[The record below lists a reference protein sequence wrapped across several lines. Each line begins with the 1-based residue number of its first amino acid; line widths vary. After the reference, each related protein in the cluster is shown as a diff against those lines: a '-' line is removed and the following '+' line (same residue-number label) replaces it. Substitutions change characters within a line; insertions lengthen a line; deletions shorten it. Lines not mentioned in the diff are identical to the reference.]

1 MRTMRKMDRVWM
13 LALAMAAVIVLLIAT
28 ATPSHAADRRK
39 LGRYVDEIEP
49 GMEYVIESVRFP
61 GMVASPDRREK
72 YKDYITLTKWDAEHP
87 NTAQQI
93 WHFTNTDSKWVDDPM
108 LGEYEWNFTR
118 EGMFQMSNFTNYLE
132 HPSKTLRLITYDAKS
147 GYTAKPEEYNSD
159 GSTKDTQ
166 WFTGTVLRVED
177 GKTIWKI
184 VGVSSNCRLAPGG
197 WSEVYL
203 REVEWE

>member
-1 MRTMRKMDRVWM
+1 MRTMRKMDRGWM
-13 LALAMAAVIVLLIAT
+13 VVLALAAVIVMLIAT
-28 ATPSHAADRRK
+28 AAPSHAADRRK

-49 GMEYVIESVRFP
+49 GMEYVIESVKFP
-61 GMVASPDRREK
+61 GMVASPDRREQ

-93 WHFTNTDSKWVDDPM
+93 WHFTNTDEKVIDGM
-108 LGEYEWNFTR
+108 YLEQFTR
-118 EGMFQMSNFTNYLE
+118 PEMFQMSNFTNYIE
-132 HPSKTLRLITYDAKS
+132 DPAKTLRLITYDAVK
-147 GYTAKPEEYNSD
+147 GYMAKPEEYNSD

-166 WFTGTVLRVED
+166 WFKGTVLRVED

-184 VGVSSNCRLAPGG
+184 VGVSSNCRMAPGG
-197 WSEVYL
+197 WSEVYI

>member
-1 MRTMRKMDRVWM
+1 MKAKRAMRTRFIMTI
-13 LALAMAAVIVLLIAT
+13 LAMAAVALMLITTTTNAN
-28 ATPSHAADRRK
+28 AADRRK
-39 LGRYVDEIEP
+39 LGRYVDKIVP
-49 GMEYVIESVRFP
+49 GEEYVIESVQFP

-93 WHFTNTDSKWVDDPM
+93 WHFTNTDEKSIDGM
-108 LGEYEWNFTR
+108 YLEQFTR
-118 EGMFQMSNFTNYLE
+118 PGMFQMSNFTNYLE
-132 HPSKTLRLITYDAKS
+132 HPAKTLRLITYDAK

-166 WFTGTVLRVED
+166 WFKGTVLRVED
-177 GKTIWKI
+177 GKTVWKI
-184 VGVSSNCRLAPGG
+184 VGVSSNYRMAPGG